1 MHGFAQVSARL
12 RLVERG
18 AARTGA
24 KSGVAERNS
33 GTWRRRWDW
42 LRTVSA
48 SPERVPRIFLQL
60 VTEGLHAK
68 RTMS

>member
-24 KSGVAERNS
+24 KSGLAERNS
-33 GTWRRRWDW
+33 GTWRRRRDS
-42 LRTVSA
+42 LQAFFRL
-48 SPERVPRIFLQL
+48 EPRRNSTFCVCIRKF
-60 VTEGLHAK
+60 
-68 RTMS
+68 S

>member
-33 GTWRRRWDW
+33 GTWRMGCDRLQAVSGKRPLL
-42 LRTVSA
+42 LRSDA
-48 SPERVPRIFLQL
+48 SSSDTQGESRVR
-60 VTEGLHAK
+60 
-68 RTMS
+68 